1 MKQSIDL
8 SDTLGAPAVNPERR
22 RFLLST
28 GALGVAALAPSR
40 SLFAAGAKKGGRL
53 VIAIPGG
60 ASSDSLDPRT
70 FTSLYMGTHGFMFGN
85 CLTEIGVD
93 GELVGE
99 LAESWEGFDSA
110 SRWRFNLRKGVTF
123 HDGREMTSEDVVW
136 SLNQHRSDNTKSAA
150 KALVSSITEIK
161 TDGKYA
167 IQMSLDAPNADLPFA
182 LSDFHLLILPAGDS
196 MSSGNG
202 TGPYQIKKFTPGI
215 SATATR
221 NPNYWK
227 AGRAHADEIEL
238 INISDPAAR
247 SSALITGEVD
257 IINRVD
263 LKTVHL
269 LEKQSGVQIFN
280 FPGPGH
286 RPMLMLC
293 DQAPF
298 DDPDLRLAVK
308 YAVDRKEIL
317 EKIVRGYGTI
327 GNDHPI
333 PPFDPF
339 FAADLPQRHQDLD
352 KAKFHLK
359 KSGFTG
365 AVQLHA
371 SPATHPEAI
380 DMATLFAEHA
390 KSAGL
395 KVQIK
400 PEPADGY
407 WSNVWMKMPFII
419 GAWGGR
425 PTADIMLSTAYK
437 SDAKWNDTRWQR
449 DRFDKLLLQARG
461 ELDNTKRKAMYREMQ
476 SMIRDDGGACI
487 TYFANQVD
495 AGKSTVGGF
504 VAGNFELSGMRA
516 PERCWLEA

>member
-1 MKQSIDL
+1 MKEGINS
-8 SDTLGAPAVNPERR
+8 PANPGSTTVDIGRR
-22 RFLLST
+22 RFLASA
-28 GALGVAALAPSR
+28 GAVGVAALAPHQ
-40 SLFAAGAKKGGRL
+40 SLFAADAKKGGRL

-60 ASSDSLDPRT
+60 ATSDTLDPRT
-70 FTSLYMGTHGFMFGN
+70 FSSLYMGTHGFMFGN
-85 CLTEIGVD
+85 CLTEIGVN

-110 SRWRFNLRKGVTF
+110 KRWRFKLRQGVTF

-136 SLNQHRSDNTKSAA
+136 SLNQHRADDTKSAA
-150 KALVSSITEIK
+150 KALVSSITDLK
-161 TDGKYA
+161 TDGKYG
-167 IQMSLDAPNADLPFA
+167 IELSLDAPNADLPFA
-182 LSDFHLLILPAGDS
+182 LSDFHLLILPKGEA
-196 MSSGNG
+196 MNSGNG
-202 TGPYQIKKFTPGI
+202 TGPYRIERFEPGI
-215 SATATR
+215 SARAVR

-227 AGRAHADEIEL
+227 EDRAHVDGVEI

-269 LEKQSGVQIFN
+269 LKRQEGLQVFN

-298 DDPDLRLAVK
+298 DNLDLRLAVK
-308 YAVDRKEIL
+308 HAVDRQEFL
-317 EKIVRGYGTI
+317 DKIVRGYGTI

-339 FAADLPQRHQDLD
+339 HASDLPQRQQDLD

-365 AVQLHA
+365 TVQLHA
-371 SPATHPEAI
+371 SPATHPEAV

-390 KSAGL
+390 KAAGL
-395 KVQIK
+395 KVQVK

-407 WSNVWMKMPFII
+407 WSNVWIKKPFII

-449 DRFDKLLLQARG
+449 ERFDKLLLQARG
-461 ELDNTKRKAMYREMQ
+461 ELDNSKRKEMYHELQ

-487 TYFANQVD
+487 TYFSNQVD
-495 AGKSTVGGF
+495 AGKSSVGGF

-516 PERCWLEA
+516 PERCWLNA